1 VTLVAQCSQSP
12 EIGVRAWDESQLAA
26 ECVLRSQ
33 PTSVYR
39 GRRTRPSSQI
49 GSFASYTRPILS
61 KHEETIEVASEPSV
75 VGDRHDGAV
84 EGVEAGLEGLGGL
97 DVEVVGRLV
106 EQQQRG
112 AGQLEQQDLEAGLAA
127 A

>member
-1 VTLVAQCSQSP
+1 M
-12 EIGVRAWDESQLAA
+12 
-26 ECVLRSQ
+26 
-33 PTSVYR
+33 
-39 GRRTRPSSQI
+39 RPSVATYV
-49 GSFASYTRPILS
+49 GLPRPAHAPFIPDRLVCLVHETILS

-127 A
+127 ACQ